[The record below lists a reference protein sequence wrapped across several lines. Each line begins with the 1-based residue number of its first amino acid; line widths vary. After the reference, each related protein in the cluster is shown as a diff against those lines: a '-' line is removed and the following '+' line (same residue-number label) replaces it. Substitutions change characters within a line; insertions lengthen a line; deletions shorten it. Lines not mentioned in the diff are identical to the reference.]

1 MAIIEKLHILRFR
14 NLDNQYLELNKNI
27 NLFIGSNGQGKTNLI
42 ECIYYL
48 GHNRSFKT
56 KNIKDVVPFEE
67 DFLQIK
73 AVVDDVSV
81 SLKKSKHK
89 SEIIFDDTKISSNS
103 KLTHILP
110 TQVISPDR
118 GFVIGGTPKLKRSY
132 LDWGVFHANK
142 DMLKT
147 YKSYNKALKNIN
159 TLLSSN
165 NLNQVEGWLSQIA
178 TLSVKISL
186 ARNNYIENLKAT
198 LRKDLLSPMIS
209 LIDVNKGFNFTF
221 QSGWTKD
228 VDYLNKSEIYN
239 YLIKNKHLFF
249 KNKHLSY
256 GPHKASLDF
265 FFDEKSENHL
275 SRGEQKKLSTVFWM
289 LQVLFLVEIGVKP
302 IVLIDDISSELDQ
315 NKINE
320 TLSFLT
326 QLDVQIFITD
336 IGNKELPLDTKKTST
351 YHIKKGVIY
360 DN

>member
-42 ECIYYL
+42 ESIYYL

-56 KNIKDVVPFEE
+56 KNIKDVVPFEKG
-67 DFLQIK
+67 FLQIK

-89 SEIIFDDTKISSNS
+89 SEIIFDDTKVSSNS

-132 LDWGVFHANK
+132 LDWGVFHTNK
-142 DMLKT
+142 DILKT
-147 YKSYNKALKNIN
+147 YKSYNKVLKNIN
-159 TLLSSN
+159 TLLSTN
-165 NLNQVEGWLSQIA
+165 NYKQLEEWLSQIA
-178 TLSVKISL
+178 GLSVEISL
-186 ARNNYIENLKAT
+186 ARNNYIENLKTT
-198 LRKDLLSPMIS
+198 LKKDLVSPVTS
-209 LIDVNKGFNFTF
+209 FVGVNKGFDFTL
-221 QSGWTKD
+221 QPGWTKD
-228 VDYLNKSEIYN
+228 VDYLNQREVYS
-239 YLIKNKHLFF
+239 YLINNKSLFF

-256 GPHKASLDF
+256 GPHKATLDF
-265 FFDEKSENHL
+265 SFDKKNENHL

-289 LQVLFLVEIGVKP
+289 LQVLFLVKTGVKP

-336 IGNKELPLDTKKTST
+336 IGNKTLPLDTKKISS
-351 YHIKKGVIY
+351 YHIKKGAIY
-360 DN
+360 SN

>member
-14 NLDNQYLELNKNI
+14 NLDNQYLEPDKNI

-42 ECIYYL
+42 ESVYYL

-56 KNIKDVVPFEE
+56 KNIKDVVPFEK

-73 AVVDDVSV
+73 AVVDDVGV

-89 SEIIFDDTKISSNS
+89 SEIIFNDTKISSNS
-103 KLTHILP
+103 KLTHALP

-132 LDWGVFHANK
+132 LDWGVFHAKK

-159 TLLSSN
+159 TLLSVNSIN
-165 NLNQVEGWLSQIA
+165 HLEEWLSQIA
-178 TLSVKISL
+178 TLSVEISL
-186 ARNNYIENLKAT
+186 ARNNYIESLRAT
-198 LRKDLLSPMIS
+198 LKNDLLSPIESFIS
-209 LIDVNKGFNFTF
+209 ANKRFNFTF
-221 QSGWTKD
+221 RPGWPKD
-228 VDYLNKSEIYN
+228 VDCLNKSEIYS
-239 YLIKNKHLFF
+239 YLIKNKPLFF

-256 GPHKASLDF
+256 GPHKATLDF
-265 FFDEKSENHL
+265 FFDEKNENYL
-275 SRGEQKKLSTVFWM
+275 SRGEQKELSTIFWM
-289 LQVLFLVEIGVKP
+289 LQVLFLVETGVKP

-315 NKINE
+315 KKINE
-320 TLSFLT
+320 TLGFLT

-351 YHIKKGVIY
+351 YHIKKGVIH
-360 DN
+360 NN